1 MQDIDDVDRFRAD
14 WAREVP
20 DLDTRGMAMLG
31 RMLRIIARMRPPIL
45 KVMDEHGLDGGTFD
59 VLATLRRSGPP
70 YRMRP
75 TEMYRSMMVTS
86 GGLTARL
93 TKLEAMGLVSRPPA
107 ADDGRS
113 LLAELTPAGFA
124 LVETV
129 FRKDMAIEAK
139 MLAGLSAEEQ
149 QLLERLLRKLGQ
161 TMAAGQGSDV
171 APD

>member
-14 WAREVP
+14 WARELP
-20 DLDTRGMAMLG
+20 DLDTRGMATLG
-31 RMLRIIARMRPPIL
+31 RMLRIIGRMRPPIL
-45 KVMDEHGLDGGTFD
+45 KVMEEHGLDGGTFD

-75 TEMYRSMMVTS
+75 TEMYASMMVTS

-93 TKLEAMGLVSRPPA
+93 AKLETAGLISRPPA

-129 FRKDMAIEAK
+129 FRKDMAIETR
-139 MLAGLSAEEQ
+139 MLSGLSEEEQ
-149 QLLERLLRKLGQ
+149 QALEALLRKLGR
-161 TMAAGQGSDV
+161 TMVAGQGN
-171 APD
+171 

>member
-1 MQDIDDVDRFRAD
+1 MQEIDDVDRFRAD

-45 KVMDEHGLDGGTFD
+45 KVMEDHGLDGGTFD

-93 TKLEAMGLVSRPPA
+93 AKLEAMGLVSRPA
-107 ADDGRS
+107 AAADGRS

-124 LVETV
+124 LVEQV
-129 FRKDMAIEAK
+129 FRKDMAIETK
-139 MLAGLSAEEQ
+139 MLSGLSEEEQ
-149 QLLERLLRKLGQ
+149 QALESLLRKLGQ
-161 TMAAGQGSDV
+161 TMAAELGSQSP
-171 APD
+171 PD

>member
-1 MQDIDDVDRFRAD
+1 MQEIDDVDRFRAD

-45 KVMDEHGLDGGTFD
+45 KVMEDHGLDGGTFD

-93 TKLEAMGLVSRPPA
+93 AKLEAMGLVSRPPA

-124 LVETV
+124 LVEQV
-129 FRKDMAIEAK
+129 FRKDMAIETK
-139 MLAGLSAEEQ
+139 MLSGLSGDEQ
-149 QLLERLLRKLGQ
+149 QALERLLRKLGQ
-161 TMAAGQGSDV
+161 TMAAEQGKE
-171 APD
+171 